1 MDEQQES
8 VSGDRDQDEAGVAGE
23 EADDALE
30 DFITGRLIK
39 GSPKEEVR
47 QRIAQALE
55 HEYGLSRADMAP
67 DFPVPVETDGRRR
80 SRRVEIA
87 IFARGRPHELE
98 NLRRVVMCRPE
109 PKNGAKSV
117 TKIRDHEQA
126 RDELDQLWR
135 LMQAVPGC
143 EYGLWTNGLDFFF
156 LHKER
161 TRFEDRAEPRVDW
174 PPADDYVPE
183 VDVDSRVRLRRADPD
198 MLRVAFRRCH
208 NFIHGNEG
216 MSKDAAFWQFLYLI
230 FAKMLD
236 ERRNPGRPS
245 FFVRPTEPFS
255 PDGRRAIQTRVEPLF
270 QAVMQEYGPKSP
282 NPIFRGSEEIR
293 LTPRALAFLVS
304 ELARYDF
311 TRTPIDAKGIAY
323 QELVGTN
330 LRGDRGQY
338 FTPRRAINLVV
349 EILDPKED
357 ETVLDPACGTGGFL
371 RAALDHQLNR
381 WREAD
386 RAEGRRQIAEDLAN
400 YEDRLRAYADQRLF
414 GADFDESLV
423 RAASMNLMLM
433 AKTAGNVYHLDSLLF
448 PDGDLPGVKAAKA
461 KLPDRVRVL
470 MTNPPFG
477 ADIPYDPA
485 ALAKFRSGVARTWRR
500 QNGKVVPTG
509 EAGSV
514 APEVLFVQRCVEWL
528 EPGGRLG
535 IVLPNGLLSNPGPN
549 DQGVREWIMQECWV
563 LASVEL
569 PVETFIVEAN
579 VNILTTLLF
588 LKRKTDDERIADT
601 LRGEV
606 DYPVFMAV
614 AERVGVDRRGNPLY
628 RRRPDGEEIW
638 ERPPDEE
645 FIRNGRLERRRR
657 PRRRVLDDDLPTIA
671 AAYHEFRRK
680 HPEPGGRP
688 MPAGRA

>member
-1 MDEQQES
+1 
-8 VSGDRDQDEAGVAGE
+8 
-23 EADDALE
+23 
-30 DFITGRLIK
+30 
-39 GSPKEEVR
+39 
-47 QRIAQALE
+47 
-55 HEYGLSRADMAP
+55 
-67 DFPVPVETDGRRR
+67 
-80 SRRVEIA
+80 
-87 IFARGRPHELE
+87 
-98 NLRRVVMCRPE
+98 
-109 PKNGAKSV
+109 
-117 TKIRDHEQA
+117 
-126 RDELDQLWR
+126 
-135 LMQAVPGC
+135 
-143 EYGLWTNGLDFFF
+143 
-156 LHKER
+156 
-161 TRFEDRAEPRVDW
+161 
-174 PPADDYVPE
+174 
-183 VDVDSRVRLRRADPD
+183 
-198 MLRVAFRRCH
+198 
-208 NFIHGNEG
+208 
-216 MSKDAAFWQFLYLI
+216 
-230 FAKMLD
+230 MLD

-255 PDGRRAIQTRVEPLF
+255 PDGRRAIRTRVEPLF
-270 QAVMQEYGPKSP
+270 QAVMQEYGPNSP

-293 LTPRALAFLVS
+293 LTDRALAFLVS

-338 FTPRRAINLVV
+338 FTPRRAINLMV
-349 EILDPKED
+349 EIFDPKED

-386 RAEGRRQIAEDLAN
+386 RAEGQRQIAEDLAN
-400 YEDRLRAYADQRLF
+400 YEDRLRRYAEQRLF

-433 AKTAGNVYHLDSLLF
+433 AKTAGNVFHLDSLLF
-448 PDGDLPGVKAAKA
+448 PEGDLPGVKPARA
-461 KLPDRVRVL
+461 KLPDQVRVL

-477 ADIPYDPA
+477 SDIPVTDPA
-485 ALAKFRSGVARTWRR
+485 VLQKYRSGVARTWRR
-500 QNGKVVPTG
+500 QDGRVQPTG

-528 EPGGRLG
+528 ESGGRLG

-588 LKRKTDDERIADT
+588 LKRKTEDERIADS

-628 RRRPDGEEIW
+628 KRRPDGEEIW

-645 FIRNGRLERRRR
+645 FLLNGRLEHRRR
-657 PRRRVLDDDLPTIA
+657 PRQRVLDDVCRTPASVNSITRLGRTHGVNLQGD
-671 AAYHEFRRK
+671 R
-680 HPEPGGRP
+680 GGRSGYP
-688 MPAGRA
+688 QAVGRGPAQGLDSVVRGPGAGGLGDSGPGTP